1 MCLLRR
7 RSLDPASRRLFAA
20 GNFCL
25 FSSLALASSVDGLGH
40 RHPAVFLGLRVLLLC
55 SAIGLLFRSAR
66 RSGSCAARG

>member
-25 FSSLALASSVDGLGH
+25 FSSLALAPLEDGH

-55 SAIGLLFRSAR
+55 SAIGLLFWTAR